1 MLNLFTVVLND
12 FVWSPE
18 VTMTLNQTGRNQGCS
33 EALNVAFTDEAIG
46 GPISTT
52 AHDGT
57 PTGNADSTII
67 GGKAQPRRPL

>member
-33 EALNVAFTDEAIG
+33 EALNIADTDGAIG
-46 GPISTT
+46 GPTSTT

-57 PTGNADSTII
+57 PTRNADNTII
-67 GGKAQPRRPL
+67 GSKAQP

>member
-18 VTMTLNQTGRNQGCS
+18 VTETSNQTGRNQGCS
-33 EALNVAFTDEAIG
+33 EALNIVFTDETIG

-57 PTGNADSTII
+57 PTGNADSRII
-67 GGKAQPRRPL
+67 GCKAQP